1 MQIPLAWLNVTSN
14 FGRMLL
20 NALGIGFAVVLMFTQ
35 IGFLYGLFDSAVEVL
50 RLMKAD
56 LVVLSPARYT
66 VPSEQRFDY
75 GLIDRAK
82 SVAGVSQ
89 VVPLYM
95 DRSLA
100 VARVQGH
107 VSRSI
112 RVLGVPIHAE
122 PFVDSVMNKKCRELN
137 DANMAL
143 VDRRSKETYGFEK
156 KDINK
161 LRAQVVELSGQR
173 VLLNDWVTIGTDFV
187 YDGTL
192 IVGEAGVERYFPTRN
207 GKGQPLA
214 AVDLGLIR
222 IEPGSDIE
230 QVRDSLEAKLGN
242 GIEVFTHQELIS
254 REIGFWARNTP
265 IGIIFSIG
273 TIMGMFIG
281 VIICYQILFTDIQD
295 HLPEYATLKA
305 MGYGPGYFLKFV
317 LAQAFYLC
325 ISGFIPGAIVSWFLY
340 QWLSDWTGLVMR
352 LQPDRILIVGILTLM
367 MSILS
372 GLLAVRKLWRTD
384 PAALFK

>member
-1 MQIPLAWLNVTSN
+1 MQTPLAWLNVTSN
-14 FGRMLL
+14 LGRMLL

-50 RLMKAD
+50 RLLKAD

-82 SVAGVSQ
+82 GVDGVSQ
-89 VVPLYM
+89 VIPLYM

-112 RVLGVPIHAE
+112 RVLGVP
-122 PFVDSVMNKKCRELN
+122 VDSQPFTDPRMNQACKELT
-137 DANMAL
+137 DPRFAL

-156 KDINK
+156 KYLDK
-161 LRAQVVELSGQR
+161 LRNQSVELSGQR
-173 VLLNDWVTIGTDFV
+173 VMLQDWVTIGTDFV

-192 IVGEAGVERYFPTRN
+192 IVSEAGVERYFPTRN
-207 GKGQPLA
+207 GRGQPLA
-214 AVDLGLIR
+214 AVDLGLVR
-222 IEPGSDIE
+222 IDPNADIE
-230 QVRDSLEAKLGN
+230 QVRQSLQSRLGS
-242 GIEVFTHQELIS
+242 GIEVFSHKELID

-305 MGYGPGYFLKFV
+305 MGYGPGYFLRFV
-317 LAQAFYLC
+317 LAQAIYLC
-325 ISGFIPGAIVSWFLY
+325 ITGFVPGWIVSWFLY
-340 QWLSDWTGLVMR
+340 QWLSEWTGLVMR
-352 LQPDRILIVGILTLM
+352 LQTDRVLIVGCLTLV

>member
-1 MQIPLAWLNVTSN
+1 MQVPLAWLNVRSN
-14 FGRMLL
+14 LGRMLL

-35 IGFLYGLFDSAVEVL
+35 IGFLFGLFDSAVEVL
-50 RLMKAD
+50 RLLDAD
-56 LVVLSPARYT
+56 LVILSPARYT

-75 GLIDRAK
+75 GAIDRTK
-82 SVAGVSQ
+82 GIPGVSQ
-89 VVPLYM
+89 AIPLYI

-100 VARVQGH
+100 IARVQGH

-112 RVLGVPIHAE
+112 RVIGVPIDTK
-122 PFVDSVMNKKCRELN
+122 PFVDPKMNLHCEGLI
-137 DANMAL
+137 DARMAL

-156 KDINK
+156 KDLEK
-161 LRAQVVELSGQR
+161 LRSQSVELSGQSVFLR
-173 VLLNDWVTIGTDFV
+173 DWVTIGTDFV

-192 IVGEAGVERYFPTRN
+192 IVSEAGTERFFPTRN
-207 GKGQPLA
+207 GNRAPLA

-222 IEPGSDIE
+222 LAPGANVRE
-230 QVRDSLEAKLGN
+230 VRDGLQARLGS
-242 GIEVFTHQELIS
+242 GIEVLTHRELVD
-254 REIGFWARNTP
+254 REIGFWARSTP

-273 TIMGMFIG
+273 TIMGMLIG

-305 MGYGPGYFLKFV
+305 MGYGPGYFLRFV
-317 LAQAFYLC
+317 MAQAFYLC
-325 ISGFIPGAIVSWFLY
+325 MSGFIPGCIVSWFLY

-352 LQPDRILIVGILTLM
+352 LQTDRIAIVGCLTLV
-367 MSILS
+367 MSLVS
-372 GLLAVRKLWRTD
+372 GMLAVRKLWRTD

>member
-1 MQIPLAWLNVTSN
+1 MQTPLAWLNVTSN
-14 FGRMLL
+14 PGRILL

-35 IGFLYGLFDSAVEVL
+35 IGFLYGLFDSAVEVI

-82 SVAGVSQ
+82 GVAGVNQ
-89 VVPLYM
+89 VIPLYM

-100 VARVQGH
+100 VARVEGH

-112 RVLGVPIHAE
+112 RVLGVPVDAKPFTDE
-122 PFVDSVMNKKCRELN
+122 PMNRRCEELS
-137 DANMAL
+137 DARMAL

-156 KDINK
+156 RDLAK
-161 LRAQVVELSGQR
+161 LRAQNVELSGQR
-173 VLLNDWVTIGTDFV
+173 VTLRDWVTIGTDFV

-192 IVGEAGVERYFPTRN
+192 IVSEAGVERYFPTRN
-207 GKGQPLA
+207 GRGQPLA

-222 IEPGSDIE
+222 LEPGSQIE
-230 QVRDSLEAKLGN
+230 QVRSNLQSVLGN
-242 GIEVFTHQELIS
+242 GVEVFTHRELVD

-273 TIMGMFIG
+273 TIMGMLIG

-305 MGYGPGYFLKFV
+305 MGYGPGYFLRFV

-325 ISGFIPGAIVSWFLY
+325 MSGFIPGWIVSWFLY

-352 LQPDRILIVGILTLM
+352 LQPDRVFIVGMLTLI

>member
-1 MQIPLAWLNVTSN
+1 
-14 FGRMLL
+14 
-20 NALGIGFAVVLMFTQ
+20 MFTQ
-35 IGFLYGLFDSAVEVL
+35 IGFLYGLFDSAVEVI

-82 SVAGVSQ
+82 GVAGVNQ
-89 VVPLYM
+89 VIPLYM

-100 VARVQGH
+100 VARGEGH

-112 RVLGVPIHAE
+112 RGLGVPVDAKPFTDE
-122 PFVDSVMNKKCRELN
+122 PMNRRCEELS
-137 DANMAL
+137 DARMAL

-156 KDINK
+156 RDLAK
-161 LRAQVVELSGQR
+161 LRAQNVELSGQR
-173 VLLNDWVTIGTDFV
+173 VTLRDWVTIGTDFV

-192 IVGEAGVERYFPTRN
+192 IVSEAGVERYFPTRN
-207 GKGQPLA
+207 GRGQPLA

-222 IEPGSDIE
+222 LEPGSQIE
-230 QVRDSLEAKLGN
+230 QVRSNLQSVLGN
-242 GIEVFTHQELIS
+242 GVEVFTHRELVD

-273 TIMGMFIG
+273 TIMGMLIG

-305 MGYGPGYFLKFV
+305 MGYGPGYFLRFV

-325 ISGFIPGAIVSWFLY
+325 MSGFIPGWIVSWFLY

-352 LQPDRILIVGILTLM
+352 LQPDRVFIVGMLTLI

>member
-1 MQIPLAWLNVTSN
+1 MRTPLAWLNVTTN
-14 FGRMLL
+14 LGRMVL

-50 RLMKAD
+50 RLMRAD
-56 LVVLSPARYT
+56 LVILSPARYT

-82 SVAGVSQ
+82 GVPGVSG
-89 VVPLYM
+89 VIPLYM

-100 VARVQGH
+100 VARVEGH
-107 VSRSI
+107 ISRSI
-112 RVLGVPIHAE
+112 RVLGVPVQSD
-122 PFVDSVMNKKCRELN
+122 PFVDPAMNQRCRELI
-137 DANMAL
+137 DPSMAL

-156 KDINK
+156 HDLQK
-161 LRAQVVELSGQR
+161 LRTQNVELSGKKIK
-173 VLLNDWVTIGTDFV
+173 LHDWVSIGTDFV

-192 IVGEAGVERYFPTRN
+192 IVSEAAVERYFPTRN
-207 GKGQPLA
+207 GRGQALA
-214 AVDLGLIR
+214 AVDLGLVQVESGNR
-222 IEPGSDIE
+222 IESIQQALQSRLGGSV
-230 QVRDSLEAKLGN
+230 QVY
-242 GIEVFTHQELIS
+242 THKELVQ

-273 TIMGMFIG
+273 TIMGMLIG

-305 MGYGPGYFLKFV
+305 MGYGPGYFLRFV

-325 ISGFIPGAIVSWFLY
+325 MSGFVPGWIVSWFLY
-340 QWLSDWTGLVMR
+340 RWLSDWTGLVMR
-352 LQPDRILIVGILTLM
+352 LNTDRVLIVGALTLV
-367 MSILS
+367 MSVLS
-372 GLLAVRKLWRTD
+372 GIFAVRKLWRTD